1 MATVVQLHSSA
12 PTWEAPD
19 LSLLS
24 KSVAPPP
31 AFPRALLGEF
41 WSDWCD
47 ATATAAC
54 APFDYVAAGLLTVGG
69 ACLGNSRIAQFGAW
83 KEPPVVW
90 MVLVGDPSTNK
101 SPALDSL
108 TSMLRDLNQ
117 IAPST
122 EFVLNDAT
130 PRAAAESAQVS
141 PKGNLLLRDELAGWW
156 KTFGQPGGE
165 QFWLQAFGARPH
177 MLRRANKE
185 RIDIPR
191 LAISVLG
198 GTQPDMIRALVD
210 SPNTGFASRLLYA
223 VPEFK
228 GGFRLAEPIEDAL
241 AFQALGRL
249 WELPASTSPQAC
261 HVAHEARDDH
271 EAWVNNMIARGSAMG
286 GLHEQ
291 WLGKQRGMAL
301 RLALISEHLTWAAE
315 SPLAAPPPREISE
328 AALGAARDFIESYAE
343 PMAQR
348 ALAATA
354 VPDEVRAAKALLS
367 ILRRAGVER
376 FNAARVRRS
385 ELGPAGELRHASVM
399 LSACET
405 LEAAC
410 LIRDVG
416 VRAGSTAGRKPQ
428 DYAVNPALLRA

>member
-24 KSVAPPP
+24 KSVVRAPS
-31 AFPRALLGEF
+31 FPRALLGEF
-41 WSDWCD
+41 WSEWCD
-47 ATATAAC
+47 ATAMAAC

-69 ACLGNSRIAQFGAW
+69 ACLGNSRVAQFGAW
-83 KEPPVVW
+83 KEPPIIW
-90 MVLVGDPSTNK
+90 AVLVGDPSSNK

-108 TSMLRDLNQ
+108 TGMLSDLNE
-117 IAPST
+117 IAPCE

-130 PRAAAESAQVS
+130 PRAAAEAAQAS
-141 PKGNLLLRDELAGWW
+141 DKGNLLLRDELAGWW

-177 MLRRANKE
+177 TLRRANRQ
-185 RIDIPR
+185 RIDIKR

-198 GTQPDMIRALVD
+198 GTQPEMIRSLVEA
-210 SPNTGFASRLLYA
+210 PNTGFASRLLYA

-228 GGFRLAEPIEDAL
+228 RSFRLAAPTEDAL

-249 WELPASTSPQAC
+249 WELPGCISPQAC
-261 HVAHEARDDH
+261 HVAHSALNAH
-271 EAWVNNMIARGSAMG
+271 EAWINHMIARGSAVG

-301 RLALISEHLTWAAE
+301 RLALVSEHLGWAAE
-315 SPLAAPPPREISE
+315 APMAAPPPQEISA
-328 AALGAARDFIESYAE
+328 AALEAARDFIESYAE
-343 PMAQR
+343 PMAMR
-348 ALAATA
+348 VLAFAA
-354 VPDEVRAAKALLS
+354 EPREVRAAKHLLG
-367 ILRRAGVER
+367 ILRRASVDR
-376 FNAARVRRS
+376 FNAARIRRS
-385 ELGPAGELRHASVM
+385 EHGPAGELRDASM
-399 LSACET
+399 MQLACET

-410 LIRDVG
+410 LVRDVG
-416 VRAGSTAGRKPQ
+416 VRAGHTSGRKPQ
-428 DYAVNPALLRA
+428 DYAVNPALLRL